1 MEESL
6 ESEEQHSQRKHRLVS
21 LDGWKGQREN
31 ALTLGMYL
39 TPSLWLNWIACRH
52 YLAYFDSQTCAN

>member
-21 LDGWKGQREN
+21 
-31 ALTLGMYL
+31 
-39 TPSLWLNWIACRH
+39 
-52 YLAYFDSQTCAN
+52 F